1 MEGVKDYLEEN
12 IREAEGGDAAGGA
25 PRHPRAAAGREGTFI
40 HASAPSVMKSD
51 SEMCQGRHPRSDRLG
66 DWIRQGTTAG
76 RVGML
81 TVEKTNVR

>member
-12 IREAEGGDAAGGA
+12 IREAAGGDAAGGD
-25 PRHPRAAAGREGTFI
+25 PRHPRAGREGTFI
-40 HASAPSVMKSD
+40 HPAAPSVMRSD
-51 SEMCQGRHPRSDRLG
+51 WEMCQGRHPRSDRLG